1 MIDVRGVTRR
11 FDGVVALSDASF
23 QVNPG
28 EIVALLGPN
37 GAGKTTAS
45 RIIGGILAPTE
56 GDVLV
61 DGVSVREDANA
72 VRARCGFVTDQP
84 SLYERMPL
92 RAYLAFFA
100 RLYDVTSPDTRAAE
114 LAKLLG
120 LDDVLDRRLGTFSRG
135 MRQKVAIARALV
147 HDPPVLLLDEPGTAP
162 ADRAPAHARI
172 RPSCASRIAHSRN
185 PMTSRSRIPAF

>member
-37 GAGKTTAS
+37 GAGQTTAS

-72 VRARCGFVTDQP
+72 VRARCGFATDQP
-84 SLYERMPL
+84 SLYHRIPL
-92 RAYLAFFA
+92 RACLAIVA
-100 RLYDVTSPDTRAAE
+100 RFPGAA
-114 LAKLLG
+114 
-120 LDDVLDRRLGTFSRG
+120 
-135 MRQKVAIARALV
+135 
-147 HDPPVLLLDEPGTAP
+147 
-162 ADRAPAHARI
+162 
-172 RPSCASRIAHSRN
+172 
-185 PMTSRSRIPAF
+185 

>member
-11 FDGVVALSDASF
+11 FDGIVALSDASF

-61 DGVSVREDANA
+61 DGVSVRQDANA
-72 VRARCGFVTDQP
+72 GRARCGFVTDQP
-84 SLYERMPL
+84 SLYERLPP
-92 RAYLAFFA
+92 RPYLGFFA
-100 RLYDVTSPDTRAAE
+100 RLYDVTAAAVRAAE
-114 LAKLLG
+114 LAELRGLG
-120 LDDVLDRRLGTFSRG
+120 DGIAPRLG
-135 MRQKVAIARALV
+135 
-147 HDPPVLLLDEPGTAP
+147 
-162 ADRAPAHARI
+162 
-172 RPSCASRIAHSRN
+172 
-185 PMTSRSRIPAF
+185 

>member
-45 RIIGGILAPTE
+45 RIIAGILAPSE

-61 DGVSVREDANA
+61 DGISVRADPHS
-72 VRARCGFVTDQP
+72 VRQRCGMVTDQP
-84 SLYERMPL
+84 SLYERMTL
-92 RAYLAFFA
+92 RAYLGFFC
-100 RLYDVTSPDTRAAE
+100 RLYDVAAADKRTEE
-114 LAKLLG
+114 LAELLG
-120 LDDVLDRRLGTFSRG
+120 LSDRLDVRLGAFSRG
-135 MRQKVAIARALV
+135 MKQKVAIAPCLV
-147 HDPPVLLLDEPGTAP
+147 HDPPVLL
-162 ADRAPAHARI
+162 
-172 RPSCASRIAHSRN
+172 
-185 PMTSRSRIPAF
+185 